1 MELKMEER
9 LAVIQQTENSQ
20 KPAWVEEVR
29 RVARGIRRRVLEHTV
44 QNNGGYLSQACSAAE
59 IFAAL
64 YVKLLRLGP
73 VGSPLIP
80 APFPGVPGNANRDYQ
95 TGAVFN
101 GPKSAEFDRFILSP
115 SQYALVLYATLV
127 EAGRM
132 APEGLQQFNQDGS
145 SVEMIGAEHSPGME
159 VMTGSLGQ
167 GLSQAAGLA
176 MARKRRGERGRVW
189 VFMSDGELQ
198 SGQNWEAM
206 QAIAFHQLDNL
217 RIIVDVNQ
225 QQCDGAV
232 AQVMQTEPLDQRL
245 AAFGARVRRID
256 GHNIEQLAEM
266 AELEPDG
273 RALVILADTDPCAG
287 IELLQARA
295 PKLHYI
301 RFSSPGEQQAF
312 AAALAEF

>member
-1 MELKMEER
+1 
-9 LAVIQQTENSQ
+9 
-20 KPAWVEEVR
+20 
-29 RVARGIRRRVLEHTV
+29 
-44 QNNGGYLSQACSAAE
+44 
-59 IFAAL
+59 
-64 YVKLLRLGP
+64 
-73 VGSPLIP
+73 
-80 APFPGVPGNANRDYQ
+80 VPGNANRDYQ

-127 EAGRM
+127 EVGRM

>member
-1 MELKMEER
+1 
-9 LAVIQQTENSQ
+9 
-20 KPAWVEEVR
+20 
-29 RVARGIRRRVLEHTV
+29 
-44 QNNGGYLSQACSAAE
+44 
-59 IFAAL
+59 
-64 YVKLLRLGP
+64 
-73 VGSPLIP
+73 
-80 APFPGVPGNANRDYQ
+80 
-95 TGAVFN
+95 
-101 GPKSAEFDRFILSP
+101 
-115 SQYALVLYATLV
+115 VLYATLV
-127 EAGRM
+127 EVGRM
-132 APEGLQQFNQDGS
+132 DPEGLRQFNQDGS

-176 MARKRRGERGRVW
+176 MARERRGESGRGW

-232 AQVMQTEPLDQRL
+232 AQVMKTEPLDQRL
-245 AAFGARVRRID
+245 AAFGARVQRLD
-256 GHNIEQLAEM
+256 GHNIEQLADL
-266 AELEPDG
+266 AELAEREPDG

-301 RFSSPGEQQAF
+301 RFSSPREQQAF
-312 AAALAEF
+312 AAALAEL